1 MSRPDPASDRERR
14 IDRLVPWG
22 VAGLTFA
29 SLATLSLLHHYTL
42 LDGYDMG
49 YFRQAAWLINHGH
62 PVFITSRGLYLL
74 GDHASPIVWPVA
86 WMTAPF
92 PPTGSLL
99 VLQSAALALGVVPLY
114 AIGRRLAGLAVV
126 PATII
131 VLAYAA
137 YPALHNVNLFD
148 FHPEVAAVPAL
159 LGATLF
165 GLTRRW
171 VAYAAC
177 VVVALLCKEDFAIV
191 VASLGGLLALEG
203 HRRAGLVTAAAGLV
217 VLVFDLRVVQPHF
230 AGGFVQAAFL
240 DRYGQGLGEITKTM
254 VLHPFRVLGDLLTR
268 QNLEFV
274 IAILAPVLFLPVFA
288 PKYLLPAVPMQLLYL
303 VSSRGAAHTI
313 HAQYTVA
320 IMGFVFVA
328 AAMAVGRARADGT
341 RLERTVLGALLV
353 AAFLFNAAQSDGG
366 LGASPWAWRHR
377 DAVDRAR
384 LAGARVIPKSAAVS
398 ATDRLRPLIAGR
410 RNLYNFQAPFDDYQ
424 PHNDPVPIA
433 VRQRQTRYLF
443 IDTTDGVQWPEDRR
457 RALERFVPELGFQKI
472 FDRAGILVF
481 RR

>member
-1 MSRPDPASDRERR
+1 VPR
-14 IDRLVPWG
+14 DRLLPWTL
-22 VAGLTFA
+22 AGLIFA
-29 SLATLSLLHHYTL
+29 GLAALSLLHHYTL

-49 YFRQAAWLINHGH
+49 YFRQAAWLIQHGH
-62 PVFITSRGLYLL
+62 PVFVTSRGLYLL
-74 GDHASPIVWPVA
+74 GDHASPIFWPIA
-86 WMTAPF
+86 WITAPF

-114 AIGRRLAGLAVV
+114 AICRRIAGLAVGPSV
-126 PATII
+126 
-131 VLAYAA
+131 VVVVAYGA

-171 VAYAAC
+171 VPYAGC
-177 VVVALLCKEDFAIV
+177 VVVALLCKEDFALV
-191 VASLGGLLALEG
+191 VASLGVFLALEG

-217 VLVFDLRVVQPHF
+217 FLVFDLRVVQPHF
-230 AGGFVQAAFL
+230 AGGFVQGAFL
-240 DRYGQGLGEITKTM
+240 DRYGQGMGEIIKTM
-254 VLHPFRVLGDLLTR
+254 TLHPFRVLGDLLTR

-274 IAILAPVLFLPVFA
+274 IAIFAPVLFLPVFA
-288 PKYLLPAVPMQLLYL
+288 PKYLIPALPMQLLYL
-303 VSSRGAAHTI
+303 VSSRAAAHTI

-328 AAMAVGRARADGT
+328 AAMALGRAKADGT

-377 DAVDRAR
+377 DAVDHAR
-384 LAGARVIPKSAAVS
+384 LAGARLIPKTASVS

-410 RNLYNFQAPFDDYQ
+410 KNLYNFQAPFDDYQ
-424 PHNDPVPIA
+424 PHNDPVPIT
-433 VRQRQTRYLF
+433 VRQQHTRYLF
-443 IDTTDGVQWPEDRR
+443 VDTADGVQWPEDRR

-472 FDRAGILVF
+472 FDRDGILVF